1 MTLRWLNRLLYGLW
15 HVSPICCPVISPTN
29 SGNIQ
34 HPFLWSQWNVDT
46 PNKKTWFLRVFLQ
59 NWTEGNGFKT
69 IVHPNDCS
77 QPPSTY
83 WCCPWTVSHHQ
94 KAFSPWWMPN
104 LGTGRWVPL
113 PMMEHTKLPWWDNPP
128 ESILHLRNSKRY
140 ISIHVHS
147 SYIFQ
152 KKNVSCNVSYKGH
165 CSSRRVD
172 YPPHCSQFPWSA
184 SARHTA
190 CISKSQWLASHRWD
204 YWGHLGSRD
213 SRCHWLQ
220 PRCLGIFWGRNLVNA
235 IFKA

>member
-1 MTLRWLNRLLYGLW
+1 M
-15 HVSPICCPVISPTN
+15 
-29 SGNIQ
+29 
-34 HPFLWSQWNVDT
+34 
-46 PNKKTWFLRVFLQ
+46 
-59 NWTEGNGFKT
+59 
-69 IVHPNDCS
+69 IV
-77 QPPSTY
+77 
-83 WCCPWTVSHHQ
+83 
-94 KAFSPWWMPN
+94 PN
-104 LGTGRWVPL
+104 LQARTDVVHGLFRITKKHFHLGECPIWAL
-113 PMMEHTKLPWWDNPP
+113 GGEYLFQWWNTKLPWWDNPP